1 MVTSGGFSSQ
11 TYRSGFDLSVPIFS
25 PLQTKIKGVGNVHHT
40 RSWLA
45 ISSQL
50 NIHDEF
56 RQSLMDLSSEHPSF
70 LLLGRCA
77 SAEPT
82 DVQRRCR
89 DDVVFSYPDVL
100 KVKY

>member
-25 PLQTKIKGVGNVHHT
+25 PLQTRIKGVGNVHQP

-56 RQSLMDLSSEHPSF
+56 RQSLVDLSSEHPSF

-77 SAEPT
+77 STEPT

-100 KVKY
+100 KVKH